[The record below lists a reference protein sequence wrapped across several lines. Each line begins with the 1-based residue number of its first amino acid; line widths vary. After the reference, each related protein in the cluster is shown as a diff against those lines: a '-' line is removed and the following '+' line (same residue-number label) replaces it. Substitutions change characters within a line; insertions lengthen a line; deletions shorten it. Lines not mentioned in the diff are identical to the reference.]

1 MSAIACYQEL
11 RLPDS
16 GSSGIEYFRMSETQD
31 LRGIY
36 ENKLACGPF
45 PTSECSTAHITGKLH
60 GELVLY
66 LADIAGLA
74 SRGEGL
80 AELAEWEKRKFHILA
95 SRNLYQRCPA
105 LEDKITTAGTPKLKA
120 LVDATEY
127 ARELILQALAQ

>member
-1 MSAIACYQEL
+1 MSDKACYQEL

-16 GSSGIEYFRMSETQD
+16 GSSGVDFRMTETQD

-36 ENKLACGPF
+36 EKRLACGPF
-45 PTSECSTAHITGKLH
+45 PTDECSTAQITGKLH

-66 LADIAGLA
+66 LADIAGVA

-80 AELAEWEKRKFHILA
+80 AQLEEREKKKFQILV

-105 LEDKITTAGTPKLKA
+105 LEGKITSAGTPKLKA
-120 LVDATEY
+120 LVDATEH
-127 ARELILQALAQ
+127 ARKLILQALAQ